1 MMATYDQHG
10 QQAQVQY
17 NVAGNLH
24 QQPRPVLLALHQ
36 LPPAISDFTGR
47 TAEIARLIDLLTAP
61 TSSSLTSVT
70 ILAVSGMGGVGKSAL
85 VIYVANQLA
94 DRFPDSQLYLNL
106 RGGEGTPLDPSEALA
121 SLLGTL
127 GVAADVLP
135 RDLDGRTALYR
146 SLLAD
151 KRVLVLLDNAH
162 DTVQVQS
169 LLPNN
174 PRCAVLI
181 TSRSRMGTLPG
192 AAMLQLNVLTEP
204 DALALL
210 TRLAGEAR
218 LESEPEAATQILEQ
232 CGRLPLAVRIV
243 GAHLRAHPKRTLA
256 AEGAAMAQERS
267 RLEHLHQDDL
277 DVRAAIQLSYRHVSS
292 ADQRLFLLLGLLPAQ
307 TSV

>member
-127 GVAADVLP
+127 GVAADVVP
-135 RDLDGRTALYR
+135 RDSMAAPRSTAPCWPTSGCSCCSTTL
-146 SLLAD
+146 
-151 KRVLVLLDNAH
+151 
-162 DTVQVQS
+162 TT
-169 LLPNN
+169 
-174 PRCAVLI
+174 RCRC
-181 TSRSRMGTLPG
+181 SRSFPIIR
-192 AAMLQLNVLTEP
+192 
-204 DALALL
+204 DA
-210 TRLAGEAR
+210 
-218 LESEPEAATQILEQ
+218 P
-232 CGRLPLAVRIV
+232 C
-243 GAHLRAHPKRTLA
+243 
-256 AEGAAMAQERS
+256 
-267 RLEHLHQDDL
+267 
-277 DVRAAIQLSYRHVSS
+277 
-292 ADQRLFLLLGLLPAQ
+292 
-307 TSV
+307 